1 MLSTQH
7 VPRRRDRRRG
17 FAELLAL
24 LARTL
29 DRRGEIAF
37 LRGAFEETLRRML
50 PVQTVR
56 LREAAH
62 RWPALVEPVQESEII
77 AIEVPGGDP
86 ASPAVLEATFDAG
99 GRLSEWDF
107 QTLSMAAHLGALVLE
122 IERDRVHMLRAGVP
136 ALLRPRRDGAAPLI
150 GSTPAMEQLRS
161 TIERVAGT
169 DFTVLLEGPSDP
181 QSATSTQGK

>member
-1 MLSTQH
+1 MSVWWTTFGGTRFGSSRGMLSTQH

-37 LRGAFEETLRRML
+37 LRGAFEETVRRLL

-62 RWPALVEPVQESEII
+62 RWPALVESVQESEII

-86 ASPAVLEATFDAG
+86 
-99 GRLSEWDF
+99 
-107 QTLSMAAHLGALVLE
+107 
-122 IERDRVHMLRAGVP
+122 
-136 ALLRPRRDGAAPLI
+136 
-150 GSTPAMEQLRS
+150 
-161 TIERVAGT
+161 
-169 DFTVLLEGPSDP
+169 
-181 QSATSTQGK
+181 